1 MKGFVNTV
9 LGEPYEEE
17 FEAPEWER
25 LYERRE
31 PYVIGIVWVVKLSLR
46 RHPKLLEDNFAPSH
60 KRLAWHNRNQHT

>member
-25 LYERRE
+25 IYERRDCLE
-31 PYVIGIVWVVKLSLR
+31 CEIVAWGRNKESWSTV
-46 RHPKLLEDNFAPSH
+46 
-60 KRLAWHNRNQHT
+60 LATMQTVFERISERSVST